1 MNSQALSSQA
11 VIFDAFGTLLKIH
24 EGSRPYRRLI
34 KAGMAQGRRP
44 QADDGRRI
52 MTHPWGLR
60 ETAQAFGIELSG
72 ALQLELEDLLASEV
86 ASIEPFPDALEAVE
100 LLQSAGLAIAV
111 CSNLAMPYAPA
122 LQRHFPTLD
131 VSVLSFEVGAVKPD
145 PEIYAAC
152 CDRLKT
158 PPGNVLMVGDSRP
171 CDCVGPEAIGIRG
184 HHLDRLNGQGDY
196 RDLVQFARQAL
207 RRRAK

>member
-1 MNSQALSSQA
+1 MDSQTLSNQA

-24 EGSRPYRRLI
+24 EGRHPYRRLI

-44 QADDGRRI
+44 QADDARRI
-52 MTHPWGLR
+52 MTQPWGLR

-72 ALQLELEDLLASEV
+72 ALLGELEELLAAEV

-100 LLQSAGLAIAV
+100 LLQSAGLAVAV

-122 LQRHFPTLD
+122 IQRHFPTLE
-131 VSVLSFEVGAVKPD
+131 VSVLSFKVGAVKPD
-145 PEIYAAC
+145 PDIYAAC
-152 CDRLKT
+152 CARLET
-158 PPGNVLMVGDSRP
+158 PPGNVLMVGDSRL

-184 HHLDRLNGQGDY
+184 HHLDRSNGQGDWQ
-196 RDLVQFARQAL
+196 DLVQFARQVL
-207 RRRAK
+207 QGGAK